1 MFSIDFEVVRFSDLT
16 KQHIFASVKKSLE
29 RLQMDYIDVL
39 QCMSNH
45 QYAQLFLITPIH
57 L

>member
-1 MFSIDFEVVRFSDLT
+1 MFSIDFEVIQISDLT

-39 QCMSNH
+39 QCMSSH
-45 QYAQLFLITPIH
+45 QYAQLFLIILIH
-57 L
+57 M